1 MNPDTTAIVSLVS
14 LVISICGTILSVVN
28 HTRLTSECCGRKGTI
43 AFDIDPTR
51 HNSFETDKSG
61 VLPVVLRTPLIKKE
75 LPV

>member
-1 MNPDTTAIVSLVS
+1 MNPDTTAIVSLAS
-14 LVISICGTILSVVN
+14 LIISVCGTILSVIN

-51 HNSFETDKSG
+51 NNSFESNASG
-61 VLPVVLRTPLIKKE
+61 VLPVVLRTPLIKKQ